1 MSHQRVFVD
10 AKAEVFHAS
19 LSCTQASRARH
30 WCAAASAHKSRLK
43 PCPACGVQL
52 GRELSSTLGS
62 IPSGARRS
70 LGLPRLIPIE
80 GRAETE
86 GGGDDNGESPVF
98 YGAPDDLEDP
108 RFSTRSSLDWG
119 TASYGQD
126 PDEFLGGPTDDDNDW
141 RGGNHMYE

>member
-1 MSHQRVFVD
+1 M
-10 AKAEVFHAS
+10 
-19 LSCTQASRARH
+19 
-30 WCAAASAHKSRLK
+30 
-43 PCPACGVQL
+43 
-52 GRELSSTLGS
+52 
-62 IPSGARRS
+62 
-70 LGLPRLIPIE
+70 PIE

-141 RGGNHMYE
+141 RGGNQMYE

>member
-19 LSCTQASRARH
+19 LGCRQAARARH
-30 WCAAASAHKSRLK
+30 WCAAASAHRSRLA
-43 PCPACGVQL
+43 PCRGCGVEL
-52 GRELSSTLGS
+52 GRELAKTLGN
-62 IPSGARRS
+62 IPSGARRG
-70 LGLPRLIPIE
+70 LGLPRLMPIE
-80 GRAETE
+80 GRAENE
-86 GGGDDNGESPVF
+86 GGSSGERESQVP

-126 PDEFLGGPTDDDNDW
+126 PNEFLGGPTDDDNDW
-141 RGGNHMYE
+141 RGGNRMYD